1 MEATM
6 QLTSD
11 VLVIGAGI
19 AGLTAALAAAQ
30 QGCSVKLVGAGSGS
44 YAISSGCIDLLGQ
57 IKGNLIQDPWSAL
70 PTLDAKHPY
79 RLLGE
84 ETIKCA
90 LNFFQTCLQNQ
101 GSTFHIAQDAAGNS
115 VNTLVPTI
123 LGTFKP
129 SYLIPDTLD
138 AEPLFAA
145 KKILVCGVQGLRDM
159 SPRLIQENFEKNPRM
174 QGKVLDIT
182 SLPPPQVHPPRSL
195 SALDLAR
202 FVNTKDGYTWL
213 STSLGRY
220 RNTYDCILL
229 PPICGTEHASTII
242 EDLRTLLCTHVEEIL
257 CIPPGVG
264 GLRMHDLL
272 VNEANKEHVQC
283 IENARINEADV
294 SQKICRK
301 VVAKHASSEITFL
314 AKAFVLATGGIY
326 GGGIDLTPNQCTE
339 KIFSLP
345 IVVQPTE
352 LTESDIFAEHNFSK
366 IGVVVNER
374 LCPQNPRGE
383 TVLENVFLAGK
394 ILAGF
399 DQSAE
404 KSGHG
409 VAIATGYQAGI
420 LAGNYAQEATRRA

>member
-1 MEATM
+1 MKI
-6 QLTSD
+6 SD
-11 VLVIGAGI
+11 LIERKKELGYTNEMISEKSGVPLSTVNKIFGGITEKPRYNTLQSIQCVLFPEQY
-19 AGLTAALAAAQ
+19 TKKEAALYKDIAENLALDWGDRVSEGYALDEYM
-30 QGCSVKLVGAGSGS
+30 GTSSKEEVIRKYEEVISWKKAGE
-44 YAISSGCIDLLGQ
+44 ITVDDIE
-57 IKGNLIQDPWSAL
+57 N
-70 PTLDAKHPY
+70 
-79 RLLGE
+79 
-84 ETIKCA
+84 
-90 LNFFQTCLQNQ
+90 
-101 GSTFHIAQDAAGNS
+101 
-115 VNTLVPTI
+115 
-123 LGTFKP
+123 
-129 SYLIPDTLD
+129 IPDGMFIELI
-138 AEPLFAA
+138 E
-145 KKILVCGVQGLRDM
+145 DM
-159 SPRLIQENFEKNPRM
+159 SRIQER
-174 QGKVLDIT
+174 
-182 SLPPPQVHPPRSL
+182 
-195 SALDLAR
+195 
-202 FVNTKDGYTWL
+202 
-213 STSLGRY
+213 
-220 RNTYDCILL
+220 
-229 PPICGTEHASTII
+229 
-242 EDLRTLLCTHVEEIL
+242 
-257 CIPPGVG
+257 
-264 GLRMHDLL
+264 

-301 VVAKHASSEITFL
+301 VVAKHASSEITFS